1 MDEGGERKRERRS
14 VKLLCTSL
22 TSWTESA
29 QLLKREMGK
38 TDTHTKASLCLAHN
52 AHPPSLTHLQINLL
66 TYNSEV
72 LNPRLSAPQL
82 SPRSAACELATC
94 VKAPDRRVD
103 LRLVSDS
110 PQPLAGAHAT

>member
-1 MDEGGERKRERRS
+1 MDEGGERKRARRS

-38 TDTHTKASLCLAHN
+38 TQIHTHTDAQN
-52 AHPPSLTHLQINLL
+52 NNTHPSSLTHLQINML
-66 TYNSEV
+66 TYDSEV
-72 LNPRLSAPQL
+72 LNPSVSASGITAL
-82 SPRSAACELATC
+82 CELATC
-94 VKAPDRRVD
+94 VKAPNRHVD

-110 PQPLAGAHAT
+110 PQPLGRARHLI